1 MKYHVDFYLLTDPE
15 FPISLLMNVLFA
27 KLHRVFVEIDSHE
40 LGVSFP
46 RSQREKSSLGDCL
59 RVHGSVLNL
68 ERLMSLNWLTG
79 MHDHLQ
85 IEPIKLVPE
94 HSLHCRVQRVQ
105 PKSNVDR
112 LRRRYIRRHDVTETE
127 AARLIPD
134 TVEKRVRLPFLQ
146 IKSQSTGQHFYL
158 FIEHLTPQEQAVSG
172 EFNSYGLSLTA
183 TVPWF

>member
-1 MKYHVDFYLLTDPE
+1 MKNYADFYLLPDPE
-15 FPISLLMNVLFA
+15 FPLSILMNVLFA
-27 KLHRVFVEIDSHE
+27 KLHRVLVEIDSHE

-46 RSQREKSSLGDCL
+46 RVQGEKPFLGDCL
-59 RVHGSVLNL
+59 RVHGSVMNL
-68 ERLMSLNWLTG
+68 ERLMALNWLTG

-85 IEPIKLVPE
+85 TEPIKLVPE
-94 HSLHCRVQRVQ
+94 HSLHCRVKRVQ

-112 LRRRYIRRHDVTETE
+112 LRRRYMKRHGVSEE

-134 TVEKRVRLPFLQ
+134 TVEKRVRLPFLH
-146 IKSQSTGQHFYL
+146 IKSQSTEQHFCL
-158 FIEHLTPQEQAVSG
+158 FIDHLTPQEQAVSG